1 MFQQH
6 ELTTE
11 QLLETCV
18 IIYFKEYEG
27 TILSFTGTDHTLRDL
42 VSVGPEDGVLP
53 WEEELS
59 GEESGEES
67 GENSEEDEDDESPD
81 EENVPA
87 AQNLLEM
94 AWGDDDSLVLAREN
108 IAISDEELEE

>member
-1 MFQQH
+1 MC
-6 ELTTE
+6 T
-11 QLLETCV
+11 
-18 IIYFKEYEG
+18 
-27 TILSFTGTDHTLRDL
+27 
-42 VSVGPEDGVLP
+42 VSMGPEDGVLP
-53 WEEELS
+53 WEEEL
-59 GEESGEES
+59 SGEES

-87 AQNLLEM
+87 AQNFLEM